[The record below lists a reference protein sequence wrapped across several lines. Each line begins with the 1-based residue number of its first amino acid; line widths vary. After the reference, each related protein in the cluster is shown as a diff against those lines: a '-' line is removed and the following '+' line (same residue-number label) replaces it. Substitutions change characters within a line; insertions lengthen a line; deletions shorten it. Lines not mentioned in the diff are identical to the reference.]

1 MFEDDGMKMKDRLRK
16 SIEKKRNTLSTS
28 EVLEKSSRIKKRIF
42 EMDLFRDAQTILF
55 YVSYGNEVYTHD
67 MIKESISLGKTV
79 VVPKS
84 VTKNNALILSRLTD
98 WNNLEVG
105 AYNILEPK
113 QESIEQVDVE
123 SIDLIIVPGVVFDE
137 SGNRIGHGKG
147 YYDRLLDDSQ
157 NIPNIGLAFELQMID
172 NIESEKHDEKID
184 VVITEDRIVKCD
196 W

>member
-113 QESIEQVDVE
+113 QEPIEQVDVE

-147 YYDRLLDDSQ
+147 YYDRLLNDSQ

-184 VVITEDRIVKCD
+184 VIITEDRIMKCD

>member
-16 SIEKKRNTLSTS
+16 GIEKKRNVLSTS

-147 YYDRLLDDSQ
+147 YYDRLLNDSQ

-184 VVITEDRIVKCD
+184 VIITEDRIMKCD

>member
-16 SIEKKRNTLSTS
+16 SIEQKRNTLSTS

-147 YYDRLLDDSQ
+147 YYDRLLNDSQ
-157 NIPNIGLAFELQMID
+157 NISNIGLAFELQMID

-184 VVITEDRIVKCD
+184 VIITEDRIMKCD

>member
-1 MFEDDGMKMKDRLRK
+1 MFGDDSMKMKDRLRK
-16 SIEKKRNTLSTS
+16 SIAKKRNVLSTS

-55 YVSYGNEVYTHD
+55 YVSYGNEVYTQD

-84 VTKNNALILSRLTD
+84 VTKDHILILSRLTNWD
-98 WNNLEVG
+98 DLEVG

-113 QESIEQVDVE
+113 QESIKEADIE
-123 SIDLIIVPGVVFDE
+123 SIDLIIIPGVVFDE

-147 YYDRLLDDSQ
+147 YYDRLLNDSR
-157 NIPNIGLAFELQMID
+157 NIPSVGLAFEFQIVE
-172 NIESEKHDEKID
+172 NIKSEQHDEKID
-184 VVITEDRIVKCD
+184 IIITEDRIIK
-196 W
+196 

>member
-1 MFEDDGMKMKDRLRK
+1 MFEDDSMKMKDRLRK
-16 SIEKKRNTLSTS
+16 SIAKKRNVLSTS
-28 EVLEKSSRIKKRIF
+28 EVLEKSSRIKKRVF

-123 SIDLIIVPGVVFDE
+123 SIDLIIIPGVVFDE

-147 YYDRLLDDSQ
+147 YYDRLLNDSQ

-184 VVITEDRIVKCD
+184 VIITEDRIMKCD

>member
-28 EVLEKSSRIKKRIF
+28 DVLEKSSRIKKRIF

-105 AYNILEPK
+105 AHNILEPK

-123 SIDLIIVPGVVFDE
+123 SVDLIIVPGVVFDE

-147 YYDRLLDDSQ
+147 YYDRLLNDSQ

-184 VVITEDRIVKCD
+184 VIITEDRIMKCD

>member
-113 QESIEQVDVE
+113 QESIKEADIE
-123 SIDLIIVPGVVFDE
+123 SIDLIIIPGVVFDE

-147 YYDRLLDDSQ
+147 YYDRLLNDSR
-157 NIPNIGLAFELQMID
+157 NIPSVGLAFEFQIVD

-184 VVITEDRIVKCD
+184 VIITEDRIMKCD

>member
-113 QESIEQVDVE
+113 QESIKEADIE
-123 SIDLIIVPGVVFDE
+123 SIDLIIIPGVVFDE

-147 YYDRLLDDSQ
+147 YYDRLLNDSR
-157 NIPNIGLAFELQMID
+157 NIPSVGLAFEFQIVE
-172 NIESEKHDEKID
+172 NIKSEQHDEKID
-184 VVITEDRIVKCD
+184 IIITEDRIIK
-196 W
+196 

>member
-1 MFEDDGMKMKDRLRK
+1 MFEDDGVKMKDRLRK

-147 YYDRLLDDSQ
+147 YYDRLLNDSQ

-184 VVITEDRIVKCD
+184 VIITEDRIMKCD

>member
-1 MFEDDGMKMKDRLRK
+1 MFEDDGRKMKDRLRK

-28 EVLEKSSRIKKRIF
+28 DVLEKSSRIKKRIF

-147 YYDRLLDDSQ
+147 YYDRLLNDSQ
-157 NIPNIGLAFELQMID
+157 NIPNIGLAFEFQIVE
-172 NIESEKHDEKID
+172 NIKSEQHDEKID
-184 VVITEDRIVKCD
+184 IIITEDRIIK
-196 W
+196 

>member
-28 EVLEKSSRIKKRIF
+28 KVLEKSSRIKKRIF

-84 VTKNNALILSRLTD
+84 VTKNNALILSQLTD

-147 YYDRLLDDSQ
+147 YYDRLLNDSQ

-184 VVITEDRIVKCD
+184 VIITEDRIMKCD

>member
-67 MIKESISLGKTV
+67 MITESISLGKTV

-147 YYDRLLDDSQ
+147 YYDRLLNDSQ

-184 VVITEDRIVKCD
+184 VIITEDRIVKCD

>member
-1 MFEDDGMKMKDRLRK
+1 
-16 SIEKKRNTLSTS
+16 
-28 EVLEKSSRIKKRIF
+28 
-42 EMDLFRDAQTILF
+42 
-55 YVSYGNEVYTHD
+55 
-67 MIKESISLGKTV
+67 
-79 VVPKS
+79 
-84 VTKNNALILSRLTD
+84 
-98 WNNLEVG
+98 LEVG

-147 YYDRLLDDSQ
+147 YYDRLLNDSQ
-157 NIPNIGLAFELQMID
+157 NIPNIGLTFELQMID

-184 VVITEDRIVKCD
+184 VIITEDRIMKCD

>member
-1 MFEDDGMKMKDRLRK
+1 MFEDDGMKMEDRLRK
-16 SIEKKRNTLSTS
+16 SIEKKRNALSTS
-28 EVLEKSSRIKKRIF
+28 DVLEKSSRIKKRIF

-123 SIDLIIVPGVVFDE
+123 SVDLIIVPGVVFDE

-147 YYDRLLDDSQ
+147 YYDRLLNDSQ
-157 NIPNIGLAFELQMID
+157 NISNIGLAFELQMIE
-172 NIESEKHDEKID
+172 NIESELNNL
-184 VVITEDRIVKCD
+184 
-196 W
+196 

>member
-123 SIDLIIVPGVVFDE
+123 SVDLIIVPGVVFDE

-147 YYDRLLDDSQ
+147 YYDRLLNDSQ

-184 VVITEDRIVKCD
+184 VIITEDRIMKCD

>member
-28 EVLEKSSRIKKRIF
+28 DVLEKSSRIKKRIF

-147 YYDRLLDDSQ
+147 YYDRLLNDSQ

-184 VVITEDRIVKCD
+184 VIITEDRIMKCD

>member
-84 VTKNNALILSRLTD
+84 VTKNNALILSQLTD

-105 AYNILEPK
+105 AYTILEPK

-123 SIDLIIVPGVVFDE
+123 SIDLIIIPGVVFDE

-147 YYDRLLDDSQ
+147 YYDRLLNDSR
-157 NIPNIGLAFELQMID
+157 NIPSVGLAFEFQIVED
-172 NIESEKHDEKID
+172 IKSEQHDEKID
-184 VVITEDRIVKCD
+184 IIVTEDRMVK
-196 W
+196 

>member
-147 YYDRLLDDSQ
+147 YYDRLLNASR
-157 NIPNIGLAFELQMID
+157 NIPSIGLAFEFQIVE
-172 NIESEKHDEKID
+172 NIKSEQHDEKID
-184 VVITEDRIVKCD
+184 IIITEDRIIK
-196 W
+196 